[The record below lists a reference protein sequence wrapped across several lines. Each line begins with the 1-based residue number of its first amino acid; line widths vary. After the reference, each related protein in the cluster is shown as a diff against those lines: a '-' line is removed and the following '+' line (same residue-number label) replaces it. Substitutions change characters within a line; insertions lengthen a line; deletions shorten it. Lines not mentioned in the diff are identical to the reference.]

1 MSNLYD
7 KLSISNFSLKDIDIS
22 SIEEIVDH
30 LPKNG
35 VVDPNI
41 AERGLLLT
49 LEGQNLCQ
57 EKIVQLDRLIG
68 AIESKKNKAW
78 SAAALTKAKEE
89 GYKTAKDKEW
99 FAQSDDDYIDACNSL
114 VLAKASKKWFE
125 NKAGYFLAW
134 HYALKTFLKRDY
146 SIETASGVG
155 YNIGQNNPLS
165 FPSETSVGSPP
176 SGGAPDD
183 DFGGDQIEWGD

>member
-1 MSNLYD
+1 MSNLYN

-22 SIEEIVDH
+22 PIEEIINH

-35 VVDPNI
+35 IVDPNI
-41 AERGLLLT
+41 AEKGLLLT

-57 EKIVQLDRLIG
+57 ERIVQIDRLIG
-68 AIESKKNKAW
+68 ALESKKNKAW
-78 SAAALTKAKEE
+78 SEAALSKAKQE

-99 FAQSDDDYIDACNSL
+99 FAQSDDDYINVCNSL

-146 SIETASGVG
+146 SIEAASGVG
-155 YNIGQNNPLS
+155 YNIGHTNPMPY
-165 FPSETSVGSPP
+165 PSESS
-176 SGGAPDD
+176 SSSSSEGGDA
-183 DFGGDQIEWGD
+183 DFGADDIEWD